1 MVKETLKVRNLSELA
16 VDDILW
22 ISTNYDIEFANPEA
36 TVAEYT
42 EGAVL
47 GFGKSWVLFGSAED
61 IEYVIDSLDTLE
73 DRRLEGVLGDCFSN
87 FDPTPE
93 QEAFVTRSV
102 RRSFA
107 VMEKKLRKGLAAGC

>member
-22 ISTNYDIEFANPEA
+22 ISTNNDIEFANPEA

-61 IEYVIDSLDTLE
+61 IEFVIDSLDTLE
-73 DRRLEGVLGDCFSN
+73 DRRLSTALDGFSN

-107 VMEKKLRKGLAAGC
+107 VMEKKLRKGLSCKVI